1 MSKLESMKEAMKPI
15 LDAQTE
21 QTEEWCEKHQRPKV
35 RVKKTGTVLCF
46 KCGYEERR
54 EFEKQKAQDSYERNE
69 ERKRLYYL
77 EEFSMMDNELK
88 FATFDNF
95 KADTPEKQADLDFVK
110 KEARA
115 YIKGAQNNLVLIG
128 DVGVGKSHLAYS
140 AIKAISDYNKKLAT
154 VINVVDLVSKAKE
167 NKFGLE
173 AYYTNLLSGQDKN
186 DKIEYL
192 VLDDLG
198 TEKTTEWSSNLIY
211 SILNKRTNTIIT
223 TNLTP
228 DEIQRRYGKRIFS
241 RIFKGVGKEHVYQ
254 FKNGTDER
262 IKLWN

>member
-1 MSKLESMKEAMKPI
+1 MSEFESMKEAMQPI

-35 RVKKTGTVLCF
+35 RIKKTGTVLCL

-54 EFEKQKAQDSYERNE
+54 EFEGQKAQASYERNE

-77 EEFSMMDNELK
+77 EEFSLMDSELK
-88 FATFDNF
+88 NATFDNF
-95 KADTPEKQADLDFVK
+95 RADTAERQADLDFIK
-110 KEARA
+110 EEARE
-115 YIKGAQNNLVLIG
+115 YIKGAQNNIVLIG
-128 DVGVGKSHLAYS
+128 DCGVGKSHLAYS

-154 VINVVDLVSKAKE
+154 VINVVDLVAKVKE
-167 NKFGLE
+167 DFSLE
-173 AYYTNLLSGQDKN
+173 SYYTNLLSGKDKN

-198 TEKTTEWSSNLIY
+198 TEKTSEWSSNLIY

-228 DEIQRRYGKRIFS
+228 PEIQRRYGKRIFS
-241 RIFKGVGKEHVYQ
+241 RIFKGVGQDHVYQ
-254 FKNGTDER
+254 FKNRTDER
-262 IKLWN
+262 MNLWN